1 MISLVGYTGFVGSN
15 IAKSKQFDKVYN
27 SKNITKAYGTKPELL
42 VFSGVRAEKYLANIN
57 SESDLS
63 NINEAV
69 ENIKK
74 ISPKKLVLI
83 STVDV
88 YTDSNNVTEDSDIIA
103 EKLQP
108 YGANRYTFER
118 LVKDTGIDTTIIRLP
133 GLYGI
138 NLKKNFLYDLINVI
152 PAMLSKEKFNELLNK
167 EQKIKDWYDL
177 QDNGYYKFK
186 ILDETEKKKIREVFE
201 KLEFSAINFTDSR
214 AVFQFYNLKYLWEHI
229 NIAVNNKIELLNI
242 AVEPIEVSEIYHM
255 MTGKTFHN
263 EIILNPPYYNMKTK
277 YSDIFSEKNGY
288 IFNKNIILKDIEE
301 YINSNK
307 V

>member
-15 IAKSKQFDKVYN
+15 IVKNKQFDKVYN
-27 SKNITKAYGTKPELL
+27 SKNIREAYGTKPELL
-42 VFSGVRAEKYLANIN
+42 VFSGVRAKKYLANEN
-57 SESDLS
+57 PESDLAH
-63 NINEAV
+63 IKDAV

-83 STVDV
+83 STIDV
-88 YTDSNNVTEDSDIIA
+88 YKDSNHVTEDSDIIA

-108 YGANRYTFER
+108 YGANRYNFEK
-118 LVKDTGIDTTIIRLP
+118 LVRDTGIDTTIIRLP

-167 EQKIKDWYDL
+167 EQKLKDWYDL

-186 ILDETEKKKIREVFE
+186 ILDEAEKKKIREVFE
-201 KLEFSAINFTDSR
+201 KLGFSAINFTDSR
-214 AVFQFYNLKYLWEHI
+214 AVFQFYNLKHLWKHI
-229 NIAVNNKIELLNI
+229 NIAIKNNIELLNI
-242 AVEPIEVSEIYHM
+242 AVEPIGVSEIYHSI
-255 MTGKTFHN
+255 TGRTFHN
-263 EIILNPPYYNMKTK
+263 EILLSPPYYNMKTK
-277 YSDIFSEKNGY
+277 YSDMFSEKNGY
-288 IFNKNIILKDIEE
+288 IFNKNIILKDIEA

-307 V
+307 M